1 MKDFT
6 FCIPTKIIFGQDK
19 TLTIGKN
26 VKKSIGNR
34 ILLAYGSGS
43 IKENGVYDR
52 VTQSLKEAGVEWV
65 EFSGIRSNPVLT
77 KVQEGINLFKNEELD
92 GILAIG
98 GGSVIDSAKTI
109 AAGSQYDG
117 DIWDC
122 FVGQGVIRKAAPI
135 AVVLTMAATASE
147 MNPTAVI
154 TNEDGQAKLSIS
166 SPALYP
172 KFSILDPVNTFS
184 APTNYSM
191 YGAVDAI
198 SHLLE
203 GYFNTSAF
211 QLPIQH
217 TMSEGLVRNIISS
230 ANVIY
235 RKPDDYKA
243 RAEVMW
249 AACLAFN
256 GLTVAGTGGN
266 TFPMHMIEHSLSAI
280 YDVPHGAGLAIIVP
294 AWLKFNLNSMCEK
307 IAQFSRYVFRLNIE
321 DDYDAAVEG
330 IERLEEWFK
339 SVGCP
344 VRLQDVDIP
353 ITEHRMIATNA
364 QVIAK
369 QWGIKGYSQE
379 VIERILMI
387 AAAE

>member
-19 TLTIGKN
+19 TITIGKN
-26 VKKSIGNR
+26 IKKSIGDR
-34 ILLAYGSGS
+34 VLLVYGSGS
-43 IKENGVYDR
+43 IHENGIYER
-52 VTQSLKEAGVEWV
+52 VINSLKEAGVEWV
-65 EFSGIRSNPVLT
+65 EFKGIRSNPVLS
-77 KVQEGINLFKNEELD
+77 KVKEGIELFTKENLD
-92 GILAIG
+92 GVLAIG

-109 AAGSQYDG
+109 AAGAQFEG

-122 FVGQGVIRKAAPI
+122 FIGKQTIKSAAPI

-154 TNEDGQAKLSIS
+154 TNEVNQAKLSIT

-172 KFSILDPVNTFS
+172 KFSILDPINTFS
-184 APTNYSM
+184 APINYSM

-203 GYFNTSAF
+203 GYFNTNAF

-235 RKPDDYKA
+235 RRPDDYKA

-256 GLTVAGTGGN
+256 GITIAGTGGS
-266 TFPMHMIEHSLSAI
+266 TYPMHMIEHSLSAI

-307 IAQFSRYVFRLNIE
+307 IAQFSRYVFILNIE
-321 DDYDAAVEG
+321 DDYDAAIEG
-330 IERLEEWFK
+330 IERLEQWFK
-339 SVGCP
+339 SIGCP
-344 VRLQDVDIP
+344 VRLQDVHIP
-353 ITEHRMIATNA
+353 VTEHEMIATNA
-364 QVIAK
+364 LVIAK
-369 QWGIKGYSQE
+369 QWGMKNYSQE